1 MHWSALPS
9 HNVNF
14 RPGQP
19 DLAVFRA
26 AQPAYLDRLK
36 SERPGAMSRH
46 LASTPPAGN
55 SRSSTPQPLASRG
68 GSGSVSGIKRSHIV
82 PFNRPSS
89 GSAASEDGGAGS
101 FKAGEEAVQR
111 LSASL
116 QQQRS
121 RLSVSQDGMS
131 FAEYS
136 ASHGSLRRP
145 ERRSSSQFARGP
157 GFVRQEG
164 FLDVEPAQ
172 HATEATVTSPRPP
185 VAPGGL
191 LSRQFSCETVPVA
204 RSVAKPSAEQ
214 LKVGSIP

>member
-1 MHWSALPS
+1 M
-9 HNVNF
+9 
-14 RPGQP
+14 
-19 DLAVFRA
+19 
-26 AQPAYLDRLK
+26 YLDRLK